1 MSNNI
6 KVLQI
11 CRFTIA
17 FIWLYQGLV
26 PKLLG
31 PHHDELAMN
40 MTLGMSEVS
49 ATSVAYIGG
58 SLEIL
63 LGVLVLIFY
72 KNAWIFLVTAVAML
86 GLFVFTA
93 IYAPLFIVAA
103 FNSTTIN
110 LSVVALSAIA
120 LICLNEESNSA
131 LKTRGQL

>member
-6 KVLQI
+6 KVLQL

-17 FIWLYQGLV
+17 FVWLYQGLV
-26 PKLLG
+26 PKLLE

-40 MTLGMSEVS
+40 MTLGISE
-49 ATSVAYIGG
+49 ATAVSVAYIGG

-72 KNAWIFLVTAVAML
+72 KNAWIFLVTAIAML
-86 GLFVFTA
+86 GLFIFTV
-93 IYAPLFIVAA
+93 IYAPWFVIAA

-110 LSVVALSAIA
+110 LSTVALSAIA
-120 LICLNEESNSA
+120 LVCLSEESNNRKPS
-131 LKTRGQL
+131 